1 MAYTFFKAKGY
12 SIGTSLCED
21 DKVELAKSLMDKAEK
36 KGVKLLLPVDNVVG
50 KEFSNDT
57 ERKTVPSDQIPTDGW
72 VWTSVRKQSS
82 CILRQSRMP
91 KPWYGTVLWAY
102 LSSPLCQRYKGSC
115 KSGCRVRSNFNNRR
129 RRFCRSYRTAWFCR

>member
-57 ERKTVPSDQIPTDGW
+57 ERKTVPSDQIRTDGW

-91 KPWYGTVLWAY
+91 
-102 LSSPLCQRYKGSC
+102 
-115 KSGCRVRSNFNNRR
+115 NRGME
-129 RRFCRSYRTAWFCR
+129 RSYGRI